1 MFLLHTMADTFALT
15 EALDREPTSAL
26 IVGAGYI
33 GVEMA
38 EALSVRGLRVTQV
51 EALPEVLPTVDPE
64 LRQLV
69 RQRIQKAG
77 VDVVTGVTVSSVRQ
91 ESRLVVEG
99 SAGLRREVDLV
110 LVVVG
115 YDRTPRWPALRRPTQ
130 PPQPSTSVMITLT
143 RITQHN
149 ADDSSPDHGESITS
163 REPSSMSGH
172 RGARSRVGG
181 L

>member
-1 MFLLHTMADTFALT
+1 M
-15 EALDREPTSAL
+15 
-26 IVGAGYI
+26 
-33 GVEMA
+33 
-38 EALSVRGLRVTQV
+38 
-51 EALPEVLPTVDPE
+51 
-64 LRQLV
+64 
-69 RQRIQKAG
+69 
-77 VDVVTGVTVSSVRQ
+77 DVVTGVTVSSVWQ

-115 YDRTPRWPALRRPTQ
+115 VRPDTALARSSPTY
-130 PPQPSTSVMITLT
+130 STTSTKHQRHDHLDT
-143 RITQHN
+143 DHPHN

>member
-1 MFLLHTMADTFALT
+1 MADTFALT

-115 YDRTPRWPALRRPTQ
+115 VRPDTALAR
-130 PPQPSTSVMITLT
+130 
-143 RITQHN
+143 
-149 ADDSSPDHGESITS
+149 SSPTYSTTSTKHERHDHLDTDH
-163 REPSSMSGH
+163 P
-172 RGARSRVGG
+172 A
-181 L
+181 